1 MWVERGLQVLGMGR
15 VSDAAGAVS
24 LHLAPVGQGRPP
36 PQPPLPMER
45 GHCQEPALCQA
56 RCRTEAGA
64 QPPKV
69 FPLQAGTVLGGAGGS
84 RPWAGGAGRPCPR
97 FLWQMCGG
105 PRPPAGAG
113 PLSPRPTDRPS
124 RSQTCFLR
132 KHRAVRAALPRTT
145 SGPACWRSSGS
156 GRPPTPGAEGS
167 PAGSACEGPNKSAA
181 CRRGH
186 SRLRV
191 SVPGVQGRPRPGLRG
206 VGCGPGAPGTPE
218 RGQRVDLGHP
228 ATSSSGPLSLAG
240 GRDPHP
246 REDRDAAVKNSRKV
260 TECPCVRLPPG
271 RAARR
276 GPVRA
281 GGRAPPEGPGP
292 GPRLARGR
300 ASGGPQRKRR

>member
-24 LHLAPVGQGRPP
+24 LHLAPVGQGQPP

-132 KHRAVRAALPRTT
+132 KRRAVRAALPRTT

-186 SRLRV
+186 PRLRV

-218 RGQRVDLGHP
+218 RGQRVDP

-260 TECPCVRLPPG
+260 TECPCARLPPG